1 MHYIFCRCVRR
12 VAESFLNLRQYTPFT
27 VDHFMLAHKT
37 FSTDKEVLTCMAVLV
52 YAVYNTTNHFRLAG
66 GTDADTAFEAMK
78 QHCRNAV
85 AGHCSSMRVVDSRW
99 LMRPQVRQRRSEPTY

>member
-1 MHYIFCRCVRR
+1 MRR
-12 VAESFLNLRQYTPFT
+12 VAENFLNLRQYTPFT
-27 VDHFMLAHKT
+27 VDHFMLAHKS
-37 FSTDKEVLTCMAVLV
+37 FSTDKEVLTCMAILV
-52 YAVYNTTNHFRLAG
+52 YAVYNTTNHYRQAG

-99 LMRPQVRQRRSEPTY
+99 LLRPQVRQRRSEPTS